1 MSLLTNS
8 VFYSIIFYIGKRGEM
23 MKCQNCGFE
32 SAEKICSVCGVEII
46 ETKEEN
52 TQKKQIILPDCEERA
67 ETSETEKPKRNIRKI
82 LLFILI
88 VILSAAFVSASSV
101 AIFHYCTNDST
112 TRFNKINQTVN
123 CGDYSIKLKEVKIP
137 KITLEYYP
145 QIVYDIVF
153 EFHNNTGG
161 TLTLERPMIKG
172 ILSYEGGE
180 DGFIN
185 NYDGFCYNDSD
196 EEIYSDSIDIPAW
209 SSVDIVFKFYYEDYS
224 DPLSSSYVYDV
235 ESEDAND
242 NSDESDEN
250 DENDETDEINIDESR
265 IKFKR
270 EGIQKLI
277 EDSPESFYMVIS
289 DKKYDSD
296 EEDRYAR
303 FFVELDKDVIEIP
316 TGDNIE

>member
-1 MSLLTNS
+1 
-8 VFYSIIFYIGKRGEM
+8 M

-46 ETKEEN
+46 EAKEEN
-52 TQKKQIILPDCEERA
+52 TQKKQIILHDCEERT
-67 ETSETEKPKRNIRKI
+67 ETSETERPKRNIRKI
-82 LLFILI
+82 LLFTLI

-101 AIFHYCTNDST
+101 AIFHYCTNDNT

-145 QIVYDIVF
+145 QIVYDIVL
-153 EFHNNTGG
+153 EFHNNTGSA
-161 TLTLERPMIKG
+161 LTLERPIITG
-172 ILSYEGGE
+172 VLSYEGGE

-185 NYDGFCYNDSD
+185 YYDGFYYNESD
-196 EEIYSDSIDIPAW
+196 EEIYSASIDIPAW
-209 SSVDIVFKFYYEDYS
+209 SSVDIIFKFYYENYS
-224 DPLSSSYVYDV
+224 DLLSSSYSYVYDV
-235 ESEDAND
+235 EPE
-242 NSDESDEN
+242 DEN
-250 DENDETDEINIDESR
+250 DNNDESEETDETNEIDETNETDETDGIIIDESR

-270 EGIQKLI
+270 EGIQKLK
-277 EDSPESFYMVIS
+277 EDSPESFYMVMS

-296 EEDRYAR
+296 EENRYAR
-303 FFVELDKDVIEIP
+303 FFVEIEKDAIEIP